1 MSARDLS
8 RRIGAGGC
16 GTISVVAGLSAPGT
30 DVSGMNEDGDS
41 VASKLSGPA
50 GRWWGLD
57 VGEADGLSKSH
68 NTTVLRPDLGVV
80 VRVYRP
86 GVSVERVA
94 ALQAARRAL
103 GDAGVP
109 VVPLIPSQWGGTVEA
124 VNGRVVEVEEY
135 VEHDGRMNTPPRL
148 LRGAVLLA
156 GVHDALA
163 DLHLGPEGDHC
174 PDANW
179 ISPVDVASSVGAG
192 VDRIR
197 GWGDPANRDL
207 IDTALRL
214 ADLVSE
220 AEAPPAAGGAGQL
233 VHGDFWDD
241 NVYVRGEKLV
251 AVADLDFMGNRPRV
265 DDLALTLYFTD
276 EEMQLAHAAD
286 RPAEER
292 IATLRPLVRAYAAAL
307 STPLSEAEW
316 QALPWALARQPLW
329 GIGKWVRKLPSE
341 AQAKE
346 HARATGGAV
355 RRAITVAADANRW
368 LAGLRGSTAA

>member
-1 MSARDLS
+1 MHDH
-8 RRIGAGGC
+8 
-16 GTISVVAGLSAPGT
+16 
-30 DVSGMNEDGDS
+30 DGDP
-41 VASKLSGPA
+41 VASDLFGQV
-50 GRWWGLD
+50 GRWWGVGL
-57 VGEADGLSKSH
+57 GEAHGLSKSD

-86 GVSVERVA
+86 GVSAERVR

-103 GDAGVP
+103 GDAGLP
-109 VVPLIPSQWGGTVEA
+109 VVPLIPSQWGRTMGV

-148 LRGAVLLA
+148 QRGVVLLA

-163 DLHLGPEGDHC
+163 DLHLGPDGDYC

-179 ISPVDVASSVGAG
+179 ISPVDVASSVRAG

-197 GWGDPANRDL
+197 SWGDPANRDL
-207 IDTALRL
+207 IDNALRL

-220 AEAPPAAGGAGQL
+220 AEAPLVACRAGQL

-251 AVADLDFMGNRPRV
+251 ALADLDFMGNRPRV

-276 EEMQLAHAAD
+276 EEMQLAQAAD
-286 RPAEER
+286 RPVEER

-329 GIGKWVRKLPSE
+329 GIGNWVRKLPSE
-341 AQAKE
+341 VQAKE
-346 HARATGGAV
+346 HARATGGAA
-355 RRAITVAADANRW
+355 RRAITVAAEANRW
-368 LAGLRGSTAA
+368 LVGLRGSTAA

>member
-1 MSARDLS
+1 
-8 RRIGAGGC
+8 
-16 GTISVVAGLSAPGT
+16 
-30 DVSGMNEDGDS
+30 MNDDGDP
-41 VASKLSGPA
+41 VGSKLFGQV

-57 VGEADGLSKSH
+57 LGEVDGLSRSH
-68 NTTVLRPDLGVV
+68 NTTVLRPELGVV

-103 GDAGVP
+103 GDAGLP
-109 VVPLIPSQWGGTVEA
+109 VVPLIWSPWGRTVEA

-148 LRGAVLLA
+148 LSGVVLLA
-156 GVHDALA
+156 VVHDALA
-163 DLHLGPEGDHC
+163 DLRLGPEGDHC

-179 ISPVDVASSVGAG
+179 ISPVDVASNVRAG

-220 AEAPPAAGGAGQL
+220 AEAPLAAGGAGQL

-241 NVYVRGEKLV
+241 NVYFRGEKLV

-276 EEMQLAHAAD
+276 EEMQLAHAGD

-329 GIGKWVRKLPSE
+329 GIGNWVRRLPLE

-355 RRAITVAADANRW
+355 RRAITVAAEANRW
-368 LAGLRGSTAA
+368 LAGPRRSITA

>member
-1 MSARDLS
+1 
-8 RRIGAGGC
+8 
-16 GTISVVAGLSAPGT
+16 
-30 DVSGMNEDGDS
+30 MNDDDGDP
-41 VASKLSGPA
+41 VASGLFGLA

-57 VGEADGLSKSH
+57 LDEAHGLSKSH

-86 GVSVERVA
+86 GVSVERAA

-103 GDAGVP
+103 GDAGLPIVT
-109 VVPLIPSQWGGTVEA
+109 LIPSQSGRTIEA
-124 VNGRVVEVEEY
+124 VNGRAVEVEEF
-135 VEHDGRMNTPPRL
+135 VEHDGRMNTTPRL

-163 DLHLGPEGDHC
+163 DLHLGPQGDHC

-179 ISPVDVASSVGAG
+179 ISSVDVAARVRAG

-197 GWGDPANRDL
+197 SWGDPATHDL

-220 AEAPPAAGGAGQL
+220 AEAPLGPSQL

-241 NVYVRGEKLV
+241 NVYFRGEKLV
-251 AVADLDFMGNRPRV
+251 AVTDLDFMGNRPRV

-276 EEMQLAHAAD
+276 EEIQLAHALD

-292 IATLRPLVRAYAAAL
+292 IATLRPLVGAYAAAL
-307 STPLSEAEW
+307 STPLRESEW

-329 GIGKWVRKLPSE
+329 GIGEWVRKLPSE

-355 RRAITVAADANRW
+355 RRAITIAAEANRW
-368 LAGLRGSTAA
+368 LAGLRGSIAN

>member
-1 MSARDLS
+1 
-8 RRIGAGGC
+8 
-16 GTISVVAGLSAPGT
+16 
-30 DVSGMNEDGDS
+30 
-41 VASKLSGPA
+41 
-50 GRWWGLD
+50 
-57 VGEADGLSKSH
+57 
-68 NTTVLRPDLGVV
+68 
-80 VRVYRP
+80 
-86 GVSVERVA
+86 
-94 ALQAARRAL
+94 
-103 GDAGVP
+103 
-109 VVPLIPSQWGGTVEA
+109 
-124 VNGRVVEVEEY
+124 
-135 VEHDGRMNTPPRL
+135 MNTPLRL
-148 LRGAVLLA
+148 LRGVVLLA

-163 DLHLGPEGDHC
+163 DLHLGPAGDNC

-179 ISPVDVASSVGAG
+179 ISPVDVAASVRAG

-197 GWGDPANRDL
+197 SWGDPANRDL

-220 AEAPPAAGGAGQL
+220 AEAPLVAGGASQL

-241 NVYVRGEKLV
+241 NVYFRGEKLV

-346 HARATGGAV
+346 HARATGGAL
-355 RRAITVAADANRW
+355 RRAITVAAEANRW